1 MPSGYFFHADDIL
14 RRRAWTTESGQ
25 TLRALQRLGVTLVLF
40 GILYGTAMGTFGGI
54 RGDRL
59 LQVVYSG
66 VKVPLLL
73 IATFAI
79 GLPSFFVINTLFG
92 LRGDLNQA
100 IRALVATQAGLA
112 IILASL
118 APLTLLWYAS
128 SSDYPSA
135 ILVNGV
141 AFGVASM
148 TAQGLLR
155 AYYRPLIARNHRHR
169 WVLRAWIVVYV
180 FVGIQMG
187 WVLRP
192 FIGRP
197 DAPVEFFR
205 EESWGNAY
213 VVVARLIYE
222 TLFRW

>member
-1 MPSGYFFHADDIL
+1 M
-14 RRRAWTTESGQ
+14 R
-25 TLRALQRLGVTLVLF
+25 RLGVTLILF
-40 GILYGTAMGTFGGI
+40 GILYGTAMGTFGGV

-73 IATFAI
+73 FATFAI
-79 GLPSFFVINTLFG
+79 GLPSFFVVNTLFG
-92 LRGDLNQA
+92 LRRDFNQA

-135 ILVNGV
+135 ILFNGV
-141 AFGVASM
+141 AFGVASI

-155 AYYRPLIARNHRHR
+155 AYYRPLIERNHRHR
-169 WVLRAWIVVYV
+169 WVLRVWIVIYV

-187 WVLRP
+187 WVPGPL
-192 FIGRP
+192 IL
-197 DAPVEFFR
+197 
-205 EESWGNAY
+205 SISS
-213 VVVARLIYE
+213 RLSPLASSR
-222 TLFRW
+222 TA

>member
-1 MPSGYFFHADDIL
+1 MPSGFLFRADDIL
-14 RRRAWTTESGQ
+14 RRRAWTTQSGQ
-25 TLRALQRLGVTLVLF
+25 TLWALQRLAAILMLF
-40 GILYGTAMGTFGGI
+40 GVLYGTAMGTFGGL

-59 LQVVYSG
+59 LQVIYSA

-73 IATFAI
+73 VATFVI
-79 GLPSFFVINTLFG
+79 GLPSFFVVNTLFG
-92 LRGDLNQA
+92 LRRDLNQA
-100 IRALVATQAGLA
+100 IRALIAAQAGLA
-112 IILASL
+112 VILASL

-128 SSDYPSA
+128 SADYGSA
-135 ILVNGV
+135 ILFNGL
-141 AFGVASM
+141 AFGVASL

-155 AYYRPLIARNHRHR
+155 AYYRPLIERNPRHR

-180 FVGIQMG
+180 FVGIQIG

-192 FIGRP
+192 FIGRL

-205 EESWGNAY
+205 AESWGNAY

-222 TLFRW
+222 TLLRW

>member
-1 MPSGYFFHADDIL
+1 
-14 RRRAWTTESGQ
+14 
-25 TLRALQRLGVTLVLF
+25 
-40 GILYGTAMGTFGGI
+40 
-54 RGDRL
+54 
-59 LQVVYSG
+59 
-66 VKVPLLL
+66 LL

-112 IILASL
+112 IILAAL

-169 WVLRAWIVVYV
+169 WVLRVWIVVYV

>member
-1 MPSGYFFHADDIL
+1 MTSFLFHADDIL
-14 RRRAWTTESGQ
+14 RRRSWTTESGQ
-25 TLRALQRLGVTLVLF
+25 TLRALQRLCATLVLF

-73 IATFAI
+73 FATFAI

-92 LRGDLNQA
+92 LRRDLHQA

-135 ILVNGV
+135 ILFNGF
-141 AFGVASM
+141 AFGVASIA
-148 TAQGLLR
+148 AQGLLR
-155 AYYRPLIARNHRHR
+155 AYYRPLIEHNHRHR

-205 EESWGNAY
+205 EDSWGNAY
-213 VVVARLIYE
+213 VVVAQLLHA
-222 TLFRW
+222 TLFQ